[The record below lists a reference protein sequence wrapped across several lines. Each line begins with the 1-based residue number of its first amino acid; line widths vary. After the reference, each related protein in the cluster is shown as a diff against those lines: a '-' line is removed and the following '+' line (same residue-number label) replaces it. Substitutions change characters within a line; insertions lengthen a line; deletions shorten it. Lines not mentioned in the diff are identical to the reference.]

1 MRNIDSPQSDNI
13 TFKNFIQTLLQLCRS
28 SRADQD
34 KNIFN
39 IFDIRDNQEI
49 GKEEITM
56 MIVNLPDMGFT
67 LSQNVLIPDI
77 QYKHIK
83 DEVLNS
89 IVKQRNIYNYMKFY

>member
-13 TFKNFIQTLLQLCRS
+13 TFKNFIQTLHQLCRS

-39 IFDIRDNQEI
+39 IFDIRNNQEI

>member
-13 TFKNFIQTLLQLCRS
+13 TFKNFIQTLQQLCRS

-34 KNIFN
+34 KNIFK
-39 IFDIRDNQEI
+39 IFDIRDSQEI